1 MSDRPDY
8 LVPAALAKWPLF
20 APLAALLEG
29 CGDRLPGLQVLNRL
43 VAQFTP
49 GLESASG
56 EAIRFV
62 APDALNSDYEHV
74 VFDSGQVATRPDN
87 WHDYFN
93 ALVWAAFPRAKAA
106 LNACHMQETALA
118 GVMRTRGRGPVRD
131 ALTQFDECGM
141 LVLGTDAGLLA
152 AMARHEWLPVFWD
165 ARARVRATTRFLLF
179 GHASYDQMRTPFN
192 GLCAKVIYV
201 SVPESVLAMPVAA
214 QVAWAD
220 EWLARRLA
228 DNGLLASPRDLSPL
242 PLLGIPGVVRENA
255 VRAFYEDTTQFRPLG
270 AREPAVVISDVE
282 AGALAL

>member
-8 LVPAALAKWPLF
+8 LVPTALAKWPLF

-29 CGDRLPGLQVLNRL
+29 SGDRLPGLLALNRL
-43 VAQFTP
+43 VAQAAP
-49 GLESASG
+49 DLASASG

-62 APDALNSDYEHV
+62 LPDAISADYEQA
-74 VFDSGQVATRPDN
+74 VFDSGQVATRDDN

-118 GVMRTRGRGPVRD
+118 GVTRLRGRGPVRD

-141 LVLGTDAGLLA
+141 LVLGTDDTLLA
-152 AMARHEWLPVFWD
+152 AMARHDWLSAFWG
-165 ARARVRATTRFLLF
+165 ARARVKATTRFLLF

-192 GLCAKVIYV
+192 GLCAKAIYIA
-201 SVPESVLAMPVAA
+201 VPESVLSMPLSE
-214 QVAWAD
+214 QTAWAD
-220 EWLARRLA
+220 AWLANRLA
-228 DNGLLASPRDLSPL
+228 DKGLLVSPRDLSPL

-255 VRAFYEDTTQFRPLG
+255 VREFYEDTAQFRPLG
-270 AREPAVVISDVE
+270 ARAPAPVISDVE
-282 AGALAL
+282 ASALAL